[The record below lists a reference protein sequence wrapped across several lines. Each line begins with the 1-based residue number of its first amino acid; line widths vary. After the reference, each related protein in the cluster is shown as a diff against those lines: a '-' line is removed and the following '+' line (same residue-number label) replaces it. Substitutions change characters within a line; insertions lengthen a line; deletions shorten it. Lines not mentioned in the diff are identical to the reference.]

1 MFERFI
7 KMSET
12 IWIAFQTRLE
22 SRDSTR
28 DRVGVALEVC
38 VPHYIY
44 ILILMRYNFAI
55 NQTIAAYDDRHS
67 TLRFQLRIAS
77 YRIEAR

>member
-1 MFERFI
+1 
-7 KMSET
+7 
-12 IWIAFQTRLE
+12 
-22 SRDSTR
+22 
-28 DRVGVALEVC
+28 
-38 VPHYIY
+38 
-44 ILILMRYNFAI
+44 MRYNFAI